1 MQPYLI
7 LGFLIVLG
15 YLAHNLTVSY
25 AAGLLVLLKLFLPEE
40 KLLYFG
46 GHGVNW
52 GVMLLMAALMVPI
65 ATGKIGLTETL
76 GVFKTPLGMASL
88 VIGALVALLGRWGV
102 ELMGADPQVVAAM
115 LIGTI
120 IGVILFKG
128 VPVGP
133 MIASGILY
141 CVMKVLGMVFH

>member
-7 LGFLIVLG
+7 LGFMIVLG

-40 KLLYFG
+40 KMLYFG
-46 GHGVNW
+46 SHGVNW

-65 ATGKIGLTETL
+65 ATGKIGLAETL
-76 GVFKTPLGMASL
+76 GVFKNPMGIASL
-88 VIGALVALLGRWGV
+88 VIGALVARVGRWGV
-102 ELMGADPQVVAAM
+102 DLMGEDPEVVAAM

-120 IGVILFKG
+120 IGVFLFKG

-133 MIASGILY
+133 MIASGLLY
-141 CVMKVLGMVFH
+141 CLMKLMHLFFH

>member
-46 GHGVNW
+46 SHGVNW
-52 GVMLLMAALMVPI
+52 G
-65 ATGKIGLTETL
+65 
-76 GVFKTPLGMASL
+76 S
-88 VIGALVALLGRWGV
+88 
-102 ELMGADPQVVAAM
+102 
-115 LIGTI
+115 
-120 IGVILFKG
+120 
-128 VPVGP
+128 
-133 MIASGILY
+133 
-141 CVMKVLGMVFH
+141 CC